1 MSWVVHQAQAFLPSR
16 AQKNCDLAADVTAR
30 LVLTSPEG
38 ADFVGLATWPV
49 PVVSKGVVRS
59 TSQPQRDAEKLAP
72 SSAFSKFSKL

>member
-38 ADFVGLATWPV
+38 ADFVGLSPWWA
-49 PVVSKGVVRS
+49 K
-59 TSQPQRDAEKLAP
+59 E
-72 SSAFSKFSKL
+72 